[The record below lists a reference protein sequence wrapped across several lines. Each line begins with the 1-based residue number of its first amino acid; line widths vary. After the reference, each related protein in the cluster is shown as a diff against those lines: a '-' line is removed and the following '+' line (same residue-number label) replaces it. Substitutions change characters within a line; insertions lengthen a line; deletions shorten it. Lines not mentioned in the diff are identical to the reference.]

1 MALALHLVWPCGQ
14 LMERQR
20 AIRTEGGGDA
30 EEPRAL
36 LAGNTSVRGGSLGA
50 RGRAIYAKETQLF
63 CKFLPAHVSRRCYG
77 NLLLYHFHEQHRK

>member
-14 LMERQR
+14 LMERER

-36 LAGNTSVRGGSLGA
+36 LAGSTRVRGGSLGA
-50 RGRAIYAKETQLF
+50 RAGDVIILLF
-63 CKFLPAHVSRRCYG
+63 SAGACIQT
-77 NLLLYHFHEQHRK
+77 LLWEFVVVFS